1 MLFMKHFLSSLATA
15 AVLLTS
21 AAGCTVIREVP
32 AEQALP
38 KNATPEMKLCRS
50 LLEAFLKN
58 DASGFVARLPEDTRE
73 QFDVRKFTSTRD
85 YITSTM
91 GQPVS
96 FQYLTTLEFVTLSPH
111 IWKIRFERQ
120 DKKGNTIRSEA
131 LFRIITGDVGQ
142 GKAAVIGF
150 NFL

>member
-1 MLFMKHFLSSLATA
+1 MLFMKRFLSLFTALAA
-15 AVLLTS
+15 AALT
-21 AAGCTVIREVP
+21 GCTVIQEVP
-32 AEQALP
+32 MEQALP
-38 KNATPEMKLCRS
+38 KDATPEMKLCRS

-58 DASGFVARLPEDTRE
+58 DADGFVKQLPEDTRD

-91 GQPVS
+91 GQPIAY
-96 FQYLTTLEFVTLSPH
+96 QYLTTLEFVTLSPH

-120 DKKGNTIRSEA
+120 DRKGKTLHSEA
-131 LFRIITGDVGQ
+131 LFRIITGDVGN

>member
-1 MLFMKHFLSSLATA
+1 MKHFLRLIAVSS
-15 AVLLTS
+15 VLLTL

-32 AEQALP
+32 MEQALP
-38 KNATPEMKLCRS
+38 KDASPEMKLCRE

-58 DASGFVARLPEDTRE
+58 DAAKFVSLLPEDTRE
-73 QFDVRKFTSTRD
+73 QFDMRKFTATRE
-85 YITSTM
+85 YIVSSM
-91 GQPVS
+91 GQPIS
-96 FQYLTTLEFVTLSPH
+96 YRYLTTLEFVTLSPH
-111 IWKIRFERQ
+111 IWKIRFERK
-120 DKKGNTIRSEA
+120 DKKGKIIHREA

>member
-1 MLFMKHFLSSLATA
+1 MLFMKYFLSVIAVTA
-15 AVLLTS
+15 AVLALT
-21 AAGCTVIREVP
+21 GCTVIREMP
-32 AEQALP
+32 MEQALP
-38 KNATPEMKLCRS
+38 KDATPEMKLCRS

-58 DASGFVARLPEDTRE
+58 DAAGFVELLPEDTRE
-73 QFDVRKFTSTRD
+73 KFDMRKFTATRD

-91 GQPVS
+91 GQPIS

-111 IWKIRFERQ
+111 IWKIRFERK
-120 DKKGNTIRSEA
+120 DKKGNIIRSEA

-142 GKAAVIGF
+142 GKVAVIGF